1 MSRFLRLLV
10 VCAVCC
16 VSGLVGYAAIA
27 SPSLGAKTPAGGAEV
42 ARLPDRTKR
51 AKPRGSSFH
60 GRAWYRS
67 NSRTS
72 SSAHPLSRHGAPGHR
87 RKYHRLPSR
96 LRHAPRRRAKLR
108 ERGYVAT
115 ASSLSPLGSLLV
127 VSGSPTE
134 GEQIEAART
143 TISTNPERINRQ
155 VVSETAYE
163 GLSAEG
169 AGKVDVEAFPASINE
184 PAGGPPR
191 LPEGEEVAGFA
202 SPYAAQVDL
211 SSQAG
216 TEHAVVE
223 STAPMALEGSSG
235 GWEPVNL
242 GLQEVGGALEP
253 SNPLVAVRI
262 NKHLSEGIQL
272 PAIGVSVTPIDSGG
286 SSLGGSEGAVD
297 GASAFFA
304 NSMTDSDTVIK
315 PSAFGFSIDTALRSA
330 KSPEEV
336 SFRIGLPAGASLVKA
351 SEGSDGLMVV
361 KEGVIIAGIPAPLA
375 RDAAGQVLPVSI
387 SLAGDV
393 ITLTVARPTGKYL
406 YPIDIDPEFNTGS
419 DKTVNEQNW
428 KFTNNGWF
436 NDSLAGENEM
446 SINYYGSYDEYEY
459 GALNYQTHRHSK
471 IYELNANT
479 SFSPS
484 ACCNNEGKLYSQ
496 NPWVS
501 DTFEIHG
508 PGGNESGVAV
518 VSEPT
523 SEWPVKTRLCAKPE
537 CAAANGSEDNTATLQ
552 STITGGSNP
561 AKGEYSGVGDE
572 LKGAAVA
579 ISQPAEIHSTVGF
592 NTTAPEIA
600 KTINILYG
608 KGAWL
613 NAHQGAFEYTGSDT
627 GIGIDGINFERN
639 LYGTFENFY
648 SKSLLGTGACAGV
661 QCAEEQKETLVYES
675 SLVNLE
681 EGSHNLSYYLKEGE
695 NHVRVSPHDAI
706 AKTGAGEHG
715 EGEVLLKVDAAA
727 PHGFSLSGL
736 PTKGATYQLGE
747 NVGHLAIQATDGEG
761 TVASSGVKSISL
773 YVDGKEIGSPHGSCP
788 AGPCTTSGEWTLNGA
803 ELGTG
808 IHTLTVSA
816 TDNAGNTATKE
827 FALEVYH
834 ASPLA
839 IGPGSVNPE
848 SGDLALEASDVQLS
862 GGMGDLAVTRHYDS
876 RNVKEGSEGP
886 LGPQWTISLGSLA
899 SLEILPDGSAMVV
912 GPEGLAHFTKNSEEK
927 FVAPTGDSELTLES
941 KSGEPYKEYILK
953 NSANGTTTRFT
964 RPTGANAWMP
974 TVSEGPVA
982 TDTVT
987 DTYKAVEVEGKTIVE
1002 PVLELAPHPATTCE
1016 AKKLARG
1023 CRALEFDYASSTTA
1037 KGEAENEWDE
1047 YKGHLTRVYAIAW
1060 NPAKGEKGEMASV
1073 PVAEYTYD
1081 KQGRLRAEWDPRI
1094 ESSTDCGKTCSSLKT
1109 MYGYDS
1115 EGHITAITS
1124 PGQQTLAFL
1133 YGTVPAD
1140 TSTGRLL
1147 KMTRAPVSVPL
1158 WSGEPIKNTEAPSI
1172 NGFPEVGVRLAASSG
1187 RWSGNPVVYGYQWE
1201 DCNSS
1206 GGECAP
1212 IPGATNA
1219 NYTPTLSDANR
1230 VVTVL
1235 VTATNGGGSATVSRS
1250 ITVGTNQTTVDAP
1263 FGITSGPDGNL
1274 WFTNP
1279 STSKLG
1285 KITPSGATTE
1295 YTLPWGSFPTGI
1307 ASGPDG
1313 NVWFIDNISDK
1324 VGKITTSGVITEY
1337 ALPAGSKPSG
1347 IVAGPDG
1354 NLWFSELGSGA
1365 VGKITTSG
1373 VITEYAL
1380 PAGSKPSGITE
1391 GADGNLWVI
1400 DRGREKVEKVTT
1412 ADVITEYALPSGS
1425 QPEGITAGPDGNV
1438 WFTDFH
1444 SNKIG
1449 KITTSGVVSEYV
1461 LPNESWPTGI
1471 STGPDGNLWFT
1482 DYNSNKIGKITTSG
1496 VITEYALPSTSFPV
1510 GITSGPDGNLWFANY
1525 SSGKIGKI
1533 TTSGTKTEYG
1543 LPAGGHQFGITSG
1556 PDGNLWFTNPSTSK
1570 LGKITPSGATT
1581 EYTLPWGSF
1590 PTGIASGPDGN
1601 VWFIDNISDKVGK
1614 ITTSGVITEYALPA
1628 GSKPS
1633 GIVAG
1638 PDGNLWFSELGSGA
1652 VGKIT
1657 TSGVITEYALP
1668 AGSKPSGITEGA
1680 DGNLWVIDRGR
1691 EKVEKVTTADVITE
1705 YALPSGSQPE
1715 GITAGPDGNVWF
1727 TDFHSNKI
1735 GKITTSG
1742 VVSEYVLP
1750 NESWPTG
1757 ISTGPDGNLWF
1768 TDYNSNKIGKIT
1780 TSGVITEYALPSTSF
1795 PVGIT
1800 SGPDGNLWFANYSS
1814 GKIGKITT
1822 SGATTEYALPD
1833 IEGEI
1838 RNPEPGTTIEY
1849 NVPVSGAGAPYELST
1864 KEVETWNQNDAPIEA
1879 TAIFPADEPQTWPAT
1894 KYKRATI
1901 DYMDSQARTVN
1912 TATPGGGISTT
1923 QYNQYNDVDSILSAE
1938 NRQIALAEGGN
1949 TVLNAARLGTKSA
1962 YEDEGTRLTWTEGPE
1977 HEVKIAKGNE
1987 KVPSGSEILAYNRV
2001 LYYYDEGAPTGE
2013 TYNLVTKTV
2022 DEAESATG
2030 EHFDVRTST
2039 TSYSGQSNL
2048 GWKLRE
2054 PTSTVTDP
2062 EGLKLTHTTL
2072 YNETTGSVVETR
2084 GPASAGAGEVHDSI
2098 AVYYTSEP
2106 NATYPAC
2113 GDHVEWAGLPCE
2125 TLPGKQPKTSGLPPL
2140 PEKTITYNIW
2150 NEPEVVT
2157 EKFGST
2163 TRTRKTTFD
2172 EAGRAITSEVTS
2184 TTDTPVPAITDQY
2197 NETTGALTKETEI
2210 VEGKEKI
2217 LTSTYNSEGQLT
2229 SYTDADGA
2237 TTNYEYEGEGSYNGE
2252 KEKDG
2257 RLRHVNDGKG
2267 SQTYSYDETTGLMAK
2282 LVDSAAGTFTAS
2294 YNLAG
2299 HMTSE
2304 TYPNNMTAAYTYNS
2318 VGDATDLEYK
2328 KNADC
2333 AKTCPEIWF
2342 SDTIDPSIHGEMLK
2356 QTSTLAEEP
2365 KYTYDAAGRLTE
2377 VQEIPTG
2384 KGCVTRLYAYNNE
2397 SDRTSL
2403 TSREPTSEGKCA
2415 SEGGTIESH
2424 TYDEAS
2430 RLIDIGVAYDTF
2442 GNTTKTPA
2450 ADAGSAEISSSFYVD
2465 NQVASQTQDGETST
2479 YYMDPAGRLRETVSS
2494 GKTAS
2499 ITIDH
2504 YPGSG
2509 SAISWVGE
2517 PEEKWTRNI
2526 PGIDGTLSATQTNNG
2541 TVTLLLHDLQG
2552 NVVGTASSSET
2563 ETKMLTPYSS
2573 TEFGVPQS
2581 GSALPKYA
2589 WLGAVGVIS
2598 ESPTGTVVQD
2608 GVTYIPQTGRSLQTQ
2623 SLTVPIPQNAAAQY
2637 MDTLEPWVAE
2647 GDAAAAAQQVLNAEL
2662 ARKAAEE
2669 ADQPTGLIPMPEFEE
2684 GGGEEESGGGCSGMN
2699 ACAASVPHGVEDYKE
2714 KGNSYMGCEVWG
2726 SWGAGE
2732 FLAGEISGWG
2742 HWKCD
2747 GIVPGFEMQIEAYGE
2762 GAPEFEGYE
2771 VRLGSAGQGN
2781 KITYTW
2787 EGKSSDGNKFQH
2799 TWKCPA
2805 TGSWYHLWFWGRQL
2819 GIHGL
2824 TQWSASGWEGE
2835 VGTCTKQG
2843 PVDMSPIGE
2852 GAEES

>member
-1533 TTSGTKTEYG
+1533 TTSG
-1543 LPAGGHQFGITSG
+1543 
-1556 PDGNLWFTNPSTSK
+1556 
-1570 LGKITPSGATT
+1570 
-1581 EYTLPWGSF
+1581 
-1590 PTGIASGPDGN
+1590 
-1601 VWFIDNISDKVGK
+1601 
-1614 ITTSGVITEYALPA
+1614 
-1628 GSKPS
+1628 
-1633 GIVAG
+1633 
-1638 PDGNLWFSELGSGA
+1638 
-1652 VGKIT
+1652 
-1657 TSGVITEYALP
+1657 
-1668 AGSKPSGITEGA
+1668 
-1680 DGNLWVIDRGR
+1680 
-1691 EKVEKVTTADVITE
+1691 
-1705 YALPSGSQPE
+1705 
-1715 GITAGPDGNVWF
+1715 
-1727 TDFHSNKI
+1727 
-1735 GKITTSG
+1735 
-1742 VVSEYVLP
+1742 
-1750 NESWPTG
+1750 
-1757 ISTGPDGNLWF
+1757 
-1768 TDYNSNKIGKIT
+1768 
-1780 TSGVITEYALPSTSF
+1780 
-1795 PVGIT
+1795 
-1800 SGPDGNLWFANYSS
+1800 
-1814 GKIGKITT
+1814 
-1822 SGATTEYALPD
+1822 ATTEYALPD